1 MWWTFPTSGARSV
14 STRSGSIPSKLVAY
28 GLSVGQVEQQ
38 LANNNTNAGG
48 SFVEVGLQ
56 HMNVRALRLFGGVH
70 DIEQTVLKT
79 QTGTALRVKDIAD
92 VVQGPKIRLGH
103 MARANHM
110 EDGRIVDE
118 PDVIQ
123 GVVLLRK
130 GAEEGPTLEAI
141 HRKVEELNRSILPP
155 GVKVVPMLDR
165 SNLLRYT
172 THTVMDNLAEG
183 MILVTIILFLFLGNA
198 RAAFIV
204 AFTIPFSLL
213 FASIWLDMSKI
224 PANLLSLGALDFG
237 MVVDG
242 AVVMVENIVRHL
254 GRRQNGSERGTNG
267 TDSGHGGA
275 PKTVEQAIREAAHEV
290 QRPVFYAIAII
301 ITAYMP
307 IFTLQRVE
315 GRLFRPMAL
324 TVAFALLGALTFSI
338 LIAPVLASTLFRSGV
353 REWHNP
359 VMTYLTEHYRR
370 GLRWCL
376 THRVLTVGVGV
387 AALAASLFLAFSGI
401 IGSEFLPHLDEGA
414 IWARGTLANSTSLTE
429 GEKFTTNF
437 RYVFASFP
445 EVKTVVSEVG
455 RPDDGTDTGGFGNT
469 EYFVDL
475 KPHDQWRP
483 VFQKNKEELI
493 AAMERA
499 LRKYP
504 GAIWNFSQPIEDN
517 VGETLT
523 GAKGSLALKI
533 FGDDLKTLERKG
545 EEVTAVMAGIAGMH
559 DVKLLRD
566 FGQPNLEIAIDRR
579 LAARFGIN
587 VADIQDAV
595 QTAVG
600 GNAVSQGLIGEQ
612 RYDVVVRY
620 PEPYRKTQD
629 AIARIRVLSPSG
641 ERVSLAQLASVQ
653 VKDGAYDIYREGNSR
668 YVAITFNVRGRDLG
682 TTVEEAVRLIS
693 EKVKMPPGFHVGWS
707 GEYESEKRAE
717 ARLLLVVPLTI
728 LVIYIIL
735 YTMFKSVKWALLILT
750 NVAMAR
756 IGGLVA
762 LLVTG
767 THFSV
772 SSGVGFLALFGVSVQ
787 TGVIMLEYINQLRAR
802 GHTIADAAVE
812 GAVLR
817 LRPIMMTMLVATL
830 GLLPAALSHAIG
842 SDSQRPFAIV
852 IVGGL
857 ISDLVMSIVL
867 LPTLYVWMARDGD
880 KLRSRRHPLKG
891 NRWIG
896 HACGSAG
903 LLGSTLLVCALA
915 SRIAI
920 GQAQG
925 PVRITLDEAIQRAM
939 LHNHNLLAARTAI
952 QQSQAEETTANM
964 RPNPNLFVDW
974 EYLPLSPSAQNST
987 YLHDSTEGDIG
998 LSYLFERGKKRQHRL
1013 QAAKDITA
1021 LTRWLVADNGRSLS
1035 FNVASL
1041 FVSVQ
1046 LAESTVELAGQDLA
1060 SFQKTVE
1067 LGEMR
1072 FRAGAI
1078 SEDDYL
1084 KIKLQLLQFETD
1096 LQQAQLARV
1105 QALSDLRQL
1114 RGYESRSADYDVV
1127 GAFDYQPVTGKL
1139 QDVQMKA
1146 MQNRPDLRAAQQGV
1160 TAANSQYQLQRAV
1173 GKPDVTI
1180 QANYSHV
1187 NAINAATF
1195 YGTIPLPIFN
1205 RNQGEIARTKIA
1217 TTQAEEQKKE
1227 TDGQVMTDVHDA
1239 YEGLRENDRVIG
1251 LYRSGYLDVA
1261 QKDRDISE
1269 YAYKRGAVSLLDF
1282 LDAERRYRAT
1292 QLAYRQA
1299 LASYLLALEQLRE
1312 AVGVRDLP

>member
-1 MWWTFPTSGARSV
+1 MIRALVDFALSNRFVVLAIATLLLAWGVISFHNLPVEAYPDIADNYVTVITQWPGRSAEEVEQQVTIPIEIQMAGMPHMTFLRSESIFGLSFVIMIFDDSSVNDWNRQKVLERLTQVNLPPGQNLQPQIGTDWSTTGQIYWYTLRSTNPRYDLMELRSIEDWVLLKQFKSVPDVVDV
-14 STRSGSIPSKLVAY
+14 SDFGGTVREYQVRVDPNKLVSY
-28 GLSVGQVEQQ
+28 GLSIGQVEQQ
-38 LANNNTNAGG
+38 LANNNINAGG
-48 SFVEVGLQ
+48 SFVEEGLQ
-56 HMNVRALRLFGGVH
+56 QMNVRALGLFSSVQ

-110 EDGRIVDE
+110 QDGRIIDE

-123 GVVLLRK
+123 GAVLMRK
-130 GAEEGPTLEAI
+130 GAEEQPTLDAI
-141 HRKVEELNRSILPP
+141 HQKVEQLNNGILPP

-165 SNLLRYT
+165 SDLLRYT

-204 AFTIPFSLL
+204 ALTIPFSLL
-213 FASIWLDMSKI
+213 FASIWLDLSKI

-242 AVVMVENIVRHL
+242 AVVMVENIVRHMS
-254 GRRQNGSERGTNG
+254 RRQSNLPT
-267 TDSGHGGA
+267 SGRITVTV
-275 PKTVEQAIREAAHEV
+275 KTPAQAIREAAHEV

-338 LIAPVLASTLFRSGV
+338 LIAPVLASVLFRSGV

-359 VMTYLTEHYRR
+359 VMAYVTERYRR
-370 GLRWCL
+370 RLRWCL
-376 THRVLTVGVGV
+376 GHRVLTVGVGV
-387 AALAASLFLAFSGI
+387 ATLAASLILWFSGI

-429 GEKFTTNF
+429 GERFTTSA

-445 EVKTVVSEVG
+445 EVTTVVSQAG

-483 VFQKNKEELI
+483 VFHKDKEELI
-493 AAMERA
+493 AAMDRELEKRC
-499 LRKYP
+499 P

-523 GAKGSLALKI
+523 GTKGSLAFKI
-533 FGDDLKTLERKG
+533 FGDDLKTLEEKG
-545 EEVTAVMAGIAGMH
+545 EEVTNVMSAIPGMH

-566 FGQPNLEIAIDRR
+566 FGQPNLDITIDRKQ
-579 LAARFGIN
+579 AARFGIN

-600 GNAVSQGLIGEQ
+600 GNAVSQVLQGEA

-620 PEPYRKTQD
+620 QEPYRKTQD
-629 AIARIRVLSPSG
+629 AIARVRLLSPSG
-641 ERVSLAQLASVQ
+641 ERVSLAQLAKVE
-653 VKDGAYDIYREGNSR
+653 VKDGAYDIFREGNGR
-668 YVAITFNVRGRDLG
+668 YLAITFNVRGRDLG
-682 TTVEEAVRLIS
+682 TTVEEAIKQIG
-693 EKVKMPPGFHVGWS
+693 EKVKMPPGYTVGSS

-717 ARLLLVVPLTI
+717 ARLLVIVPITI
-728 LVIYIIL
+728 LVICIIL
-735 YTMFKSVKWALLILT
+735 YTMFKSMKWALLILT

-802 GHTIADAAVE
+802 GYTIVDAAIE

-867 LPTLYVWMARDGD
+867 LPTLYVWFASERDE
-880 KLRSRRHPLKG
+880 LPEPE
-891 NRWIG
+891 
-896 HACGSAG
+896 GS
-903 LLGSTLLVCALA
+903 
-915 SRIAI
+915 I
-920 GQAQG
+920 
-925 PVRITLDEAIQRAM
+925 EA
-939 LHNHNLLAARTAI
+939 
-952 QQSQAEETTANM
+952 
-964 RPNPNLFVDW
+964 
-974 EYLPLSPSAQNST
+974 
-987 YLHDSTEGDIG
+987 
-998 LSYLFERGKKRQHRL
+998 
-1013 QAAKDITA
+1013 
-1021 LTRWLVADNGRSLS
+1021 
-1035 FNVASL
+1035 
-1041 FVSVQ
+1041 
-1046 LAESTVELAGQDLA
+1046 
-1060 SFQKTVE
+1060 
-1067 LGEMR
+1067 
-1072 FRAGAI
+1072 
-1078 SEDDYL
+1078 
-1084 KIKLQLLQFETD
+1084 
-1096 LQQAQLARV
+1096 
-1105 QALSDLRQL
+1105 
-1114 RGYESRSADYDVV
+1114 
-1127 GAFDYQPVTGKL
+1127 
-1139 QDVQMKA
+1139 
-1146 MQNRPDLRAAQQGV
+1146 
-1160 TAANSQYQLQRAV
+1160 
-1173 GKPDVTI
+1173 
-1180 QANYSHV
+1180 
-1187 NAINAATF
+1187 
-1195 YGTIPLPIFN
+1195 
-1205 RNQGEIARTKIA
+1205 
-1217 TTQAEEQKKE
+1217 
-1227 TDGQVMTDVHDA
+1227 
-1239 YEGLRENDRVIG
+1239 
-1251 LYRSGYLDVA
+1251 
-1261 QKDRDISE
+1261 
-1269 YAYKRGAVSLLDF
+1269 
-1282 LDAERRYRAT
+1282 
-1292 QLAYRQA
+1292 
-1299 LASYLLALEQLRE
+1299 
-1312 AVGVRDLP
+1312 